1 MAQPHSD
8 RVQGFALQ
16 ILIAFTRSS
25 VRAGVAGFAKGSGT
39 GLGFTLPCVRDSV
52 MGQGDFGQDYCQ
64 GIGL

>member
-16 ILIAFTRSS
+16 ILVAFTRSS

-39 GLGFTLPCVRDSV
+39 GLGFTLPCVRD
-52 MGQGDFGQDYCQ
+52 
-64 GIGL
+64 